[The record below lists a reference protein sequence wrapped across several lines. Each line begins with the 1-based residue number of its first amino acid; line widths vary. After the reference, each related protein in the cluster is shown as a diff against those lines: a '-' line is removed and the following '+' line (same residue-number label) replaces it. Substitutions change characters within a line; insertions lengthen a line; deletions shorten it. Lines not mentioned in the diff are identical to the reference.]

1 MSELVQSRQSGNYTL
16 VVVGLIRKDEK
27 VLLGLR
33 PKDSLSHLKK
43 NQKLATG
50 YWEFPGGK
58 IKWGELPKEALKR
71 ELKEEININAQINSL
86 KIAHIYAYTPEHA
99 VLLLFYE
106 VISWQGQLKNLYH
119 THLKWV
125 KPSELHHYNI
135 LPANQ
140 SILAEL
146 VTVLSQP
153 FV

>member
-1 MSELVQSRQSGNYTL
+1 MSEIIRNYTP
-16 VVVGLIRKDEK
+16 VVVGLIRQDEK

-33 PKDSLSHLKK
+33 PKDSLSHFKE
-43 NQKLATG
+43 NQKNMAG

-71 ELKEEININAQINSL
+71 ELKEEININAQINTL
-86 KIAHIYAYTPEHA
+86 KIAHTYMYTSEHA

-106 VISWQGQLKNLYH
+106 VISWQGQFKNLYH
-119 THLKWV
+119 TDLRWV
-125 KPSELHHYNI
+125 KPSELYEYPT

-146 VTVLSQP
+146 ISVL
-153 FV
+153 